1 MKKSWIGNTFLW
13 CTPAFL
19 ACQPAP
25 EPIDP
30 ATHRAEVEAWR
41 EGRWADLERPDGW
54 LSLVGLL
61 WLKDGHNTF
70 GADSS
75 NDVVFPPNAASHIGG
90 FDVREGRVTMDV
102 APGVP
107 VRSDGAVVQ
116 SLIMRSE
123 AVTDS
128 VVAQL
133 GSLRWHVIQRQGRFA
148 IRLKDSQSPTLL
160 EFDGIEMFEVNPEWW
175 SVADFERYDPPK
187 MIKVPNILG
196 TVSDQP
202 SPGAVVFRVN
212 GKTFRLDVTTE
223 RGNPNYFIAFAD
235 STNGFDTY
243 GGGRFLWVDAEDEHG
258 RTVLDFN
265 RSYNP
270 PCGFTDFAT
279 CPLPPRQNRLPLHID
294 AGEKDY
300 HR

>member
-1 MKKSWIGNTFLW
+1 MFLW
-13 CTPAFL
+13 CTPVFL
-19 ACQPAP
+19 GCQPAP

-41 EGRWADLERPDGW
+41 EARWTDLERPDGW

-61 WLKDGHNTF
+61 WLEDGHNTF

-75 NDVVFPPNAASHIGG
+75 NDVVYPPNAAERIGG
-90 FDVREGRVTMDV
+90 FDVHEGQVTMDV
-102 APGVP
+102 APGVQ
-107 VRSDGAVVQ
+107 VRSDGGVVQ
-116 SLIMRSE
+116 SLVMRSE

-128 VVAQL
+128 VVAEL

-160 EFDGIEMFEVNPEWW
+160 AFDGIDMFEVKARWRF
-175 SVADFERYDPPK
+175 VADFDRYDPPK

-243 GGGRFLWVDAEDEHG
+243 GGGRFVWVDAEDEDGH
-258 RTVLDFN
+258 TVLDFN

-270 PCGFTDFAT
+270 PCVFTDFAT